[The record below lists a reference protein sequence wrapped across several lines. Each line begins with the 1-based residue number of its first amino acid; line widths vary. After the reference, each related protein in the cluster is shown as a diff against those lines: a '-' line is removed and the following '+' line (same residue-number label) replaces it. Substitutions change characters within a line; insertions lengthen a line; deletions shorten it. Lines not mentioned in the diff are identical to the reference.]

1 MLLRSIFLPSTN
13 ENTYV
18 MITNAKTIQSLVDR
32 WFQEVKA
39 FVCMG
44 VENFKWNIHMYCSNR
59 VIKSSSSNETPSFII
74 YSWNNLHNWLIFFTY
89 LFFSLSMHVLF
100 PCQNLMNL
108 SAVQQNSFKYLFKKA
123 LIGLVP
129 KLSTLNIDNLHL
141 QKASIL
147 WLIIRDLEYLRKGKV
162 DARYVAMRNIVT

>member
-1 MLLRSIFLPSTN
+1 MKRL
-13 ENTYV
+13 
-18 MITNAKTIQSLVDR
+18 
-32 WFQEVKA
+32 
-39 FVCMG
+39 
-44 VENFKWNIHMYCSNR
+44 
-59 VIKSSSSNETPSFII
+59 SFII
-74 YSWNNLHNWLIFFTY
+74 YSWNNLHNWHIFFTY

-108 SAVQQNSFKYLFKKA
+108 SAVQQNSFKYLFKKV

-147 WLIIRDLEYLRKGKV
+147 WLIIRDLEYLRKGKI